1 MYGQTGFDTILM
13 KSGIVRSDFRMTDD
27 FITDDV
33 IGYDVIT
40 KMMELASS
48 VLKRGWTVRR

>member
-1 MYGQTGFDTILM
+1 MYGQTGFGTILM
-13 KSGIVRSDFRMTDD
+13 KSGIVRSDFRM
-27 FITDDV
+27 TDDV

-48 VLKRGWTVRR
+48 VLKRG